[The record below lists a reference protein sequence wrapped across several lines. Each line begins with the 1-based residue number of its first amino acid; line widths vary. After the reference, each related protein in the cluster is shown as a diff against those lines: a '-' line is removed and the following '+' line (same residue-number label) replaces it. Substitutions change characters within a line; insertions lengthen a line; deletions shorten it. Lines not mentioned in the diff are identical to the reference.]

1 MGAAYMDKQVN
12 IPVKMRM
19 AFYSLFSMMVSAP
32 YIDMISQ

>member
-1 MGAAYMDKQVN
+1 MGAAYMDKQIN
-12 IPVKMRM
+12 IPVKARM